1 MTAVA
6 AVSAATARVAVAG
19 ASATPIV
26 VEAIPGINTAQTVA
40 DLVAAVA
47 ARTAP
52 QGDYRGSAE
61 YRRAMAEVL
70 ARRALT
76 QAFAALS
83 DGGRA

>member
-1 MTAVA
+1 MA
-6 AVSAATARVAVAG
+6 
-19 ASATPIV
+19 
-26 VEAIPGINTAQTVA
+26 VEAFPGIHAAQTGA
-40 DLVAAVA
+40 DLVVAVA

-76 QAFAALS
+76 QAFAFLS

>member
-1 MTAVA
+1 MAAVA
-6 AVSAATARVAVAG
+6 AVSPTVARVAVAG

-26 VEAIPGINTAQTVA
+26 VEEIPGANAAQIIA
-40 DLVAAVA
+40 DLVAAVV

-76 QAFAALS
+76 QAFS
-83 DGGRA
+83 NGVSK